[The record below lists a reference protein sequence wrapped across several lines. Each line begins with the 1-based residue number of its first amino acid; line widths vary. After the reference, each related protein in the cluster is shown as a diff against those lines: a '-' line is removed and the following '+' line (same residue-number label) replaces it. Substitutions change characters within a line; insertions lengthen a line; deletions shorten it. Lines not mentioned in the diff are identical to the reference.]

1 MAFEQG
7 MGFHGYRYREG
18 PQPATPFSRSPVA
31 DYFQTTSHIYSCWDL
46 DGNPSGLLDLPCA
59 AAICTGVGSEKTLTS
74 ASRACRAQ
82 RKKSL
87 GVGGLPA
94 PPACRAS
101 FLLRPGLNARTFA
114 GSARF
119 EAFNLY
125 LHLLAQRRIHK
136 RNG

>member
-18 PQPATPFSRSPVA
+18 PQPATPFSRAPVA

-46 DGNPSGLLDLPCA
+46 DGNPSGFLDLPCA

-82 RKKSL
+82 RKKSSKISPKL
-87 GVGGLPA
+87 VKMSSKPVN
-94 PPACRAS
+94 PEKPVFR
-101 FLLRPGLNARTFA
+101 RP
-114 GSARF
+114 SWP
-119 EAFNLY
+119 
-125 LHLLAQRRIHK
+125 
-136 RNG
+136 